1 MLRLVMLLLYL
12 VGASTTPPS
21 SDGGGVRPER
31 IGRLFLRGEG
41 IRASPNILY
50 PPPHRGAVLGQAAV
64 TKDDGE
70 LGPAAAGAGGDA
82 VAPQARD
89 TTSGLSAPPGSARG
103 LIKRVLSWA
112 P

>member
-64 TKDDGE
+64 TEDDGE

-82 VAPQARD
+82 VAPQARHHVRAFC
-89 TTSGLSAPPGSARG
+89 APRARPR
-103 LIKRVLSWA
+103 LKRVLSWA